1 MRGVINADPDQAV
14 KSYRSLRLLSVVL
27 IVCSIVGYILGHGW
41 LTLVCAIFAALL
53 LAFEVHISLKVYEN
67 PPRLDE
73 DSPTA
78 TIRYASPEHGRMVND
93 FIYFETV
100 EETFAGREACRS
112 KHRRHYHI
120 CYSFHCIS
128 V

>member
-1 MRGVINADPDQAV
+1 MPPRPQPFSVLYTGFDAFPMRGVINADPDQAV

-100 EETFAGREACRS
+100 EENDRE
-112 KHRRHYHI
+112 
-120 CYSFHCIS
+120 
-128 V
+128 